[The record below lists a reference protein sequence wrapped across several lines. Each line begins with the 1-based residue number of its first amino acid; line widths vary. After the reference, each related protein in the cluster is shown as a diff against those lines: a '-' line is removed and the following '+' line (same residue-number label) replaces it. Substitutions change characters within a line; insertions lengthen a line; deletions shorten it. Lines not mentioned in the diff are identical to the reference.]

1 MIPLLLFLAIPAAEI
16 FLFIEVGG
24 QIGTWPTIAMI
35 FGTAIIGGTI
45 LRYQGRQMIERARE
59 QVARHEMPVAEIAQG
74 AVLVVA
80 ALLLLTPG
88 FITDALGALLLIPI
102 LRRLVLGLL
111 LLAIRA
117 RLRDK
122 YRPTDPG
129 AAAASDKVID
139 GEFEDISS
147 SQGADD
153 SPGQPGG
160 QSGIPPPRIDRE

>member
-16 FLFIEVGG
+16 YLFIEVGG
-24 QIGTWPTIAMI
+24 QIGTWPTITMI
-35 FGTAIIGGTI
+35 FGTAVIGGAI

-59 QVARHEMPVAEIAQG
+59 QVARREMPVAEIAQG

-88 FITDALGALLLIPI
+88 FITDAFGALLLIPV

-122 YRPTDPG
+122 TRPAGPGGG
-129 AAAASDKVID
+129 AATGKVID

-147 SQGADD
+147 SQGPDD
-153 SPGQPGG
+153 SQDQPGQPGG
-160 QSGIPPPRIDRE
+160 QPPRIDRE

>member
-16 FLFIEVGG
+16 YLFIEVGG

-35 FGTAIIGGTI
+35 FGTAMIGGAI

-59 QVARHEMPVAEIAQG
+59 QVARREMPVAEIAQG

-102 LRRLVLGLL
+102 LRRLVLGLI

-117 RLRDK
+117 RLRGK
-122 YRPTDPG
+122 YRQSGPGG
-129 AAAASDKVID
+129 AAASGKVID
-139 GEFEDISS
+139 GEFEDISRAH
-147 SQGADD
+147 GPDD

-160 QSGIPPPRIDRE
+160 QPPRIDRE

>member
-16 FLFIEVGG
+16 YLFIEVEG

-35 FGTAIIGGTI
+35 FGTAMIGGAI

-88 FITDALGALLLIPI
+88 FITDAFGALLLIPF

-117 RLRDK
+117 RLRGK
-122 YRPTDPG
+122 HRPAGPGG
-129 AAAASDKVID
+129 AAPGKVID
-139 GEFEDISS
+139 GEFEDISG
-147 SQGADD
+147 SQGSGD

-160 QSGIPPPRIDRE
+160 QSGGPPPRIDRE